1 MCLKNEEFRLP
12 GVEKHE
18 EQLMG
23 VERSAAWES
32 QALGDGKET
41 VHNVTSGGRC

>member
-1 MCLKNEEFRLP
+1 MKNEEFRLP

-23 VERSAAWES
+23 IERSVAWES
-32 QALGDGKET
+32 QALGDGKE
-41 VHNVTSGGRC
+41 RLYIM